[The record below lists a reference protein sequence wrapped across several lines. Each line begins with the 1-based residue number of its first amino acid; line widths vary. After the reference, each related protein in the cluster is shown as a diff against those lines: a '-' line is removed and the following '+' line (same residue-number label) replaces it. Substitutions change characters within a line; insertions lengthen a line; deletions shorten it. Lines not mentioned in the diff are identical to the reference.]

1 MLNHIVIMGRMTR
14 DPELRRTASGTA
26 VASFTLAVDRNFA
39 AKDAQRETDFIDC
52 VAWRSTGE
60 FVSKYIDLH
69 ETKYGSD
76 PELILI
82 TEEEEAAGNAER
94 KRSEIT
100 RWLGYFDEK
109 AKTGYYYGRAVSE
122 IQGLGCHD
130 YDTHFHESW
139 ILMWS
144 KIQEKSWSERPL
156 MGGKKQKDTFD
167 MYIGALLC

>member
-1 MLNHIVIMGRMTR
+1 MQYEITVHNLGTKWAQVTIHYNTGR
-14 DPELRRTASGTA
+14 DSNAKIAVQA
-26 VASFTLAVDRNFA
+26 VADIPVQ
-39 AKDAQRETDFIDC
+39 QRVT
-52 VAWRSTGE
+52 VRG
-60 FVSKYIDLH
+60 YIDLH
-69 ETKYGSD
+69 ETKYGLD

-156 MGGKKQKDTFD
+156 MGGKSQKDTFD

>member
-1 MLNHIVIMGRMTR
+1 MQ
-14 DPELRRTASGTA
+14 
-26 VASFTLAVDRNFA
+26 
-39 AKDAQRETDFIDC
+39 QRVT
-52 VAWRSTGE
+52 VRG
-60 FVSKYIDLH
+60 YIDRH

-94 KRSEIT
+94 KRSEIN

-144 KIQEKSWSERPL
+144 KIQEKPWSERSL
-156 MGGKKQKDTFD
+156 MGGKKQKATFV